1 MSDLVDRIAGLSPAK
16 RALLELMAA
25 RRQGPGTA
33 GIPRRADP
41 NQAPLSFA
49 QERVWFLEQL
59 EPGTMVYHLPLA
71 LRVAGLFDPS
81 WIARGLAVLTARHEA
96 LRTTIGE
103 EGGRPLQR
111 VAPEVPLPI
120 EVVDLAELAPDRR
133 DQALARISRLVF
145 ERPFDLCHGPLW
157 RMTVVRERPD
167 SHVVLLAMH
176 HLIGDGW
183 SLELFAEEMF
193 ACCAAYAAGE
203 EPVLPPVPLQFGD
216 YAAWQRAASELPGL
230 ADQLAYWTRQLDGL
244 PVLELP
250 TDLSRPPVPS
260 YRGRTLTFTIGEAR
274 TRAVHDV
281 SRRHGVTPFMTLL
294 AAYVVLLSRYSGQRD
309 LAIGSPVANRQR
321 TETERLIGFF
331 ANTLVFRVDVSDN
344 PTFAR
349 LLARVRDVVL
359 SAHDRQDVP
368 FEQLVDALQPRRDPS
383 RNPLF
388 QVMLALQKPSRLAA
402 HPEAA
407 VAASLLP
414 VEASTAKFDLTL
426 TLQERQGD
434 YAGTL
439 EYSTDVFADDTAARI
454 VDHFTTILDSALGDP
469 LARVESVSLL
479 GADERRRV
487 LIEWNRTATDW
498 PSLAP
503 LPALVEAQVART
515 PEATA
520 LVGEDTRLTYA
531 DLNLRANQLA
541 HYLRARGVGP
551 EVVVGVCLQRS
562 VDLVVALLAIV
573 KAGAAYLPLDPTYP
587 PDRLEFMLADARALV
602 VIGERQSPVGA
613 AVAGAAAFV
622 DPAEVGADLR
632 DAPTSNPDVA
642 IDLDDAAYVIYTSG
656 STGTPKGVIS
666 THRGI
671 ANRLLWMQA
680 AYAID
685 VNDRVV
691 QKTPFTFDVSVWEF
705 FWPLMTGAALVV
717 ARPDGHR
724 DPRYLA
730 DLIVEQAVTTV
741 HFVPSMLELF
751 LEEPASIGCRGLK
764 RIICSGEALGR
775 GLQARCRARLPAAL
789 HNLYGPT
796 EASVDVTAWACE
808 QTGTRSV
815 VPIGHP
821 IANTRMYIVDDRF
834 EPVPI
839 GVPGELLIAGD
850 GLARGYLN
858 RPEIT
863 AERFVPDPFAVE
875 AGARVYRTGDVARF
889 SADGA
894 IEFIGRRDHQ
904 IKLRGFRVE
913 LGEIEAALQ
922 RCEDVQRAAVVLRE
936 GPADMPALV
945 AYVVPAPAAA
955 IEPERL
961 RDALRRSLPDYM
973 VPSAFVA
980 LDALPLTTSGKL
992 DRARLPAPAAHVS
1005 KVAEAPRDE
1014 VEARLMAIWRD
1025 ALGCSTIGVDDHF
1038 FELGGHSMLAVRV
1051 LASVREALG
1060 VSVPV
1065 RALFEEPTIAALAAV
1080 VRRLQAGDGPLPV
1093 TSSMNLE
1100 QHVRL
1105 APDIWPPS
1113 SRMEHTGAGPL
1124 LLTGATGFLGA
1135 FLLRELLDRTA
1146 ADVVCLARG
1155 ASQDA
1160 ALGRVMRALE
1170 TQGLRRAG
1178 DERRVSAVCGDLA
1191 EPRLGLTESA
1201 FDTLASTIGAIYHNG
1216 ALVNFLQP
1224 YQALAPANV
1233 GGTEEV
1239 LRLACRHVLK
1249 PVHMVSTID
1258 VLGRASLTVSEDT
1271 PLGGSEGLETG
1282 YAQTKW
1288 VAERLAMLAR
1298 DRGVPLALYR
1308 PARIIGDSRTGAW
1321 NTDDF
1326 AARVI
1331 KGCLQAGLAPADP
1344 PWDNL
1349 SPVEFVSA
1357 AIVELSLHPSA
1368 LTTPAFHVVNPRWF
1382 LWGRM
1387 IDFARQRGYRLEV
1400 VSYAEWYAALT
1411 GTVAVPDNAL
1421 APLLALFPA
1430 PAGVSDDETPVAAG
1444 EPSPPPGPECHRAQ
1458 AILVE
1463 RGITCP
1469 TVDDALL
1476 GRYFDY
1482 FVRSGFLEPPPI
1494 RQAHEIALSS

>member
-1 MSDLVDRIAGLSPAK
+1 MSDLVERIAGLSPAK

-25 RRQGPGTA
+25 RRRGPGAA

-41 NQAPLSFA
+41 SQAPLSFA

-71 LRVAGLFDPS
+71 LRVAGPFDPS
-81 WIARGLAVLTARHEA
+81 WIARGLAVLAARHEA
-96 LRTTIGE
+96 LRTTIAD
-103 EGGRPLQR
+103 EGGRPVQR
-111 VAPEVPLPI
+111 IGLEGALPI
-120 EVVDLAELAPDRR
+120 EVVDLHDLASSRR
-133 DQALARISRLVF
+133 DEALARISKLVF
-145 ERPFDLCHGPLW
+145 ERPFDLRRGPLW
-157 RMTVVRERPD
+157 RMTIVREQSD
-167 SHVVLLAMH
+167 SHVVLLTMH
-176 HLIGDGW
+176 HLIADGW

-203 EPVLPPVPLQFGD
+203 EPVLPPLPLQFGD

-260 YRGRTLTFTIGEAR
+260 YRGRTLTFTVGEAR

-281 SRRHGVTPFMTLL
+281 SRRHDVTPFMTLL
-294 AAYVVLLSRYSGQRD
+294 AAYVVLLSRYSGQPD

-321 TETERLIGFF
+321 TETERVIGFF

-344 PTFAR
+344 PTFAA
-349 LLARVRDVVL
+349 LLARVREVVL

-388 QVMLALQKPSRLAA
+388 QVMLALQKPSRLAV

-414 VEASTAKFDLTL
+414 VEASAAKFDLTL

-439 EYSTDVFADDTAARI
+439 EYSTDLFADDTAARI
-454 VDHFTTILDSALGDP
+454 VDHFTIVLDSALRDP
-469 LARVESVSLL
+469 RVPVESIAML
-479 GADERRRV
+479 GDDERRRV
-487 LIEWNRTATDW
+487 LIEWNRTATEW
-498 PSLAP
+498 PSLVS
-503 LPALVEAQVART
+503 LPALIEAQAAQT

-520 LVGEDTRLTYA
+520 LIAGHERLTYA
-531 DLNLRANQLA
+531 HLNRRANQLA
-541 HYLRARGVGP
+541 HYLHARGVGP
-551 EVVVGVCLQRS
+551 DEVVGVCLERS
-562 VDLVVALLAIV
+562 ADLVVALLAIL
-573 KAGAAYLPLDPTYP
+573 KAGGAYLPLDPTYP
-587 PDRLEFMLADARALV
+587 PGRLGFMLEDARAAL

-613 AVAGAAAFV
+613 EIAGRVAFV
-622 DPAEVGADLR
+622 DLSEVSADLR
-632 DAPTSNPDVA
+632 EAATSNPDVP
-642 IDLDDAAYVIYTSG
+642 IDLDHAAYVIYTSG
-656 STGTPKGVIS
+656 STGTPKGVVS

-680 AYAID
+680 AYALD
-685 VNDRVV
+685 MSDRVV

-705 FWPLMTGAALVV
+705 FWPLMTGATLVV

-730 DLIVEQAVTTV
+730 DLIVEQAVTTI

-751 LEEPASIGCRGLK
+751 LEEPASLGCRGLK
-764 RIICSGEALGR
+764 RIFCSGEALGR
-775 GLQARCRARLPAAL
+775 ELQARCRARLPAAL

-796 EASVDVTAWACE
+796 EASVDVTSWACE
-808 QTGTRSV
+808 RTGTRRV
-815 VPIGHP
+815 VPIGYP
-821 IANTRMYIVDDRF
+821 IANTRMYIVDGRF

-858 RPEIT
+858 RPETT
-863 AERFVPDPFAVE
+863 AERFVPDPFAAT
-875 AGARVYRTGDVARF
+875 AGTRVYRTGDIARF

-894 IEFIGRRDHQ
+894 IEFLGRRDHQ
-904 IKLRGFRVE
+904 VKLRGFRVE
-913 LGEIEAALQ
+913 LGEIEAALH
-922 RCEDVQRAAVVLRE
+922 RCEGVQRAAVVLRE
-936 GPADMPALV
+936 GPAETSALV

-955 IEPERL
+955 VEAQQL
-961 RDALRRSLPDYM
+961 RDALRRSLPEYM

-992 DRARLPAPAAHVS
+992 DRARLPAPVAHVS
-1005 KVAEAPRDE
+1005 KGPAAARDE
-1014 VEARLMAIWRD
+1014 IESRLMAIWCD
-1025 ALGCSTIGVDDHF
+1025 VLGCATIGVDDHF
-1038 FELGGHSMLAVRV
+1038 FELGGHSMLAVRM
-1051 LASVREALG
+1051 LASVRDRLG
-1060 VSVPV
+1060 VSVPLRV
-1065 RALFEEPTIAALAAV
+1065 LFAEPTIAALADAV
-1080 VRRLQAGDGPLPV
+1080 RHLQAGDGGLPI
-1093 TSSMNLE
+1093 TSPMDLE
-1100 QHVRL
+1100 RHVRL

-1113 SRMEHTGAGPL
+1113 NPVERAGTGRL

-1146 ADVVCLARG
+1146 DHVVCLARG
-1155 ASQDA
+1155 ASPDA

-1170 TQGLRRAG
+1170 TYGLRRAG

-1191 EPRLGLTESA
+1191 EPRLGLTEA
-1201 FDTLASTIGAIYHNG
+1201 EFDTLASTIGAIYHNG

-1224 YQALAPANV
+1224 YHVLAPANV
-1233 GGTEEV
+1233 RGTEEV
-1239 LRLACRHVLK
+1239 LRLACRHLLK
-1249 PVHMVSTID
+1249 AVHMVSTID
-1258 VLGRASLTVSEDT
+1258 VLGSASLTMREDI
-1271 PLGGSEGLETG
+1271 PLGGPEGLETG

-1288 VAERLAMLAR
+1288 VAERMAMLAR
-1298 DRGVPLALYR
+1298 DRGVPLAVYR
-1308 PARIIGDSRTGAW
+1308 PARIIGDSRTGLW

-1326 AARVI
+1326 ASRVI
-1331 KGCLQAGLAPADP
+1331 KGCLQAGLAPIDP

-1387 IDFARQRGYRLEV
+1387 IDFARQQGYRLDV
-1400 VSYAEWYAALT
+1400 VPYAKWHAALT
-1411 GTVAVPDNAL
+1411 GAAAAPDNAL
-1421 APLLALFPA
+1421 APLLPLFPT
-1430 PAGVSDDETPVAAG
+1430 PAAASDDEPPAASS
-1444 EPSPPPGPECHRAQ
+1444 EPPPPPAPECDLAQ
-1458 AILVE
+1458 AILIE
-1463 RGITCP
+1463 REVTCP
-1469 TVDDALL
+1469 TIDDALL
-1476 GRYFDY
+1476 SRYFDY
-1482 FVRSGFLEPPPI
+1482 FVRSGFLEPPPM
-1494 RQAHEIALSS
+1494 RHAYEIALRS